1 VTLPEHGNVVFA
13 LVAARLGATD
23 AGGLPAAPIKPLRRP
38 PHLAPLDL
46 AGQPPIL
53 RRQKMPRR
61 TLTTLFMS
69 LLLAG
74 VASAADTT
82 VPASY
87 PAAGELVATQV
98 GARANPDPAASVVRR
113 LHQFRSDYRPQIVLA
128 TGQTTG
134 VDGKTWFHVSLPMRP
149 NGTMGWIPAA
159 SVALQAMH
167 MRIVVHRG
175 LRRIEVLRGTRRVL
189 SAKVAVGAPG
199 RETPLG
205 EFYVTAR
212 FHPDDPFLGVFAL
225 ETSAYSRLTEWPG
238 GGVVGIH
245 GTSKPWLL
253 GQAVSHGC
261 VRVSN
266 ATALA
271 LERLVPLGSP
281 ISIVA
286 R

>member
-1 VTLPEHGNVVFA
+1 MLRHA
-13 LVAARLGATD
+13 LIT
-23 AGGLPAAPIKPLRRP
+23 I
-38 PHLAPLDL
+38 
-46 AGQPPIL
+46 
-53 RRQKMPRR
+53 
-61 TLTTLFMS
+61 S
-69 LLLAG
+69 LLLA
-74 VASAADTT
+74 VAAGAPAADSTL
-82 VPASY
+82 PASF
-87 PAAGELVATQV
+87 PAAGELVAVQV
-98 GARANPDPAASVVRR
+98 AARTSPAPGAGIIRR
-113 LHQFRSDYRPQIVLA
+113 LHQFRSDYRPQVVLA
-128 TGQTTG
+128 TGQATG
-134 VDGKTWFHVSLPMRP
+134 ADGKTWFHVSLPMRP

-159 SVALQAMH
+159 SVQLQPMH

-175 LRRIEVLRGTRRVL
+175 LRRIEVFRGTQRVL
-189 SAKVAVGAPG
+189 RAKVAVGAPG

-205 EFYVTAR
+205 DFYVTAR

-245 GTSKPWLL
+245 GTSMPWLL

-271 LERLVPLGSP
+271 LMRLIPLGTP

-286 R
+286 G